1 MNHSFKNIV
10 GAIVLFICFLLLFS
24 CKEQMQ
30 TPSETIKKTFTAHG
44 NFEYEHHIKTGDPLA
59 KGGDT
64 LIFHY
69 CLRNG
74 ENAINCTQ
82 NRQKP
87 LSLVLPPRDVSINPP
102 KPLYEGLKL
111 MSVGDSIT
119 IYYPLPEDQ
128 EKPNGFKDAEFVT
141 YDIKVLEIKPQKER

>member
-1 MNHSFKNIV
+1 MNLIR
-10 GAIVLFICFLLLFS
+10 IIPFLLVVFMFACS
-24 CKEQMQ
+24 NEQASQ
-30 TPSETIKKTFTAHG
+30 TIQKTFTPHG
-44 NFEYEHHIKTGDPLA
+44 NFEYIHHINNGGTLA
-59 KGGDT
+59 NGGDT

-74 ENAINCTQ
+74 TNMVSCTQ

-87 LSLVLPPRDVSINPP
+87 LSLTLPPRDIPINPP

-119 IYYPLPEDQ
+119 IFYPLPEDK
-128 EKPNGFKDAEFVT
+128 EKPNGFKDADFVI
-141 YDIKVLEIKPQKER
+141 YDIKVLDIKKKI